1 MCETSGVRIREGCKG
16 GADNQLRYGEC
27 RDGSGD
33 ARTSLPRESACL
45 RQVGDEVVTRAM
57 EEVARL
63 ISTQVYPPPPLPI
76 RDSSRV
82 IFLLN
87 GLLKRSPPFIR
98 WNTRKLFNTKT
109 KANLT

>member
-1 MCETSGVRIREGCKG
+1 MKRVESGLGRGAKG

-33 ARTSLPRESACL
+33 ARTSLQRGTACL
-45 RQVGDEVVTRAM
+45 RQVGDEVVARAM

-63 ISTQVYPPPPLPI
+63 FHFYAGLPTPPLPVS
-76 RDSSRV
+76 DSSRV

-87 GLLKRSPPFIR
+87 GLLSIR
-98 WNTRKLFNTKT
+98 QVEHE
-109 KANLT
+109 KAF